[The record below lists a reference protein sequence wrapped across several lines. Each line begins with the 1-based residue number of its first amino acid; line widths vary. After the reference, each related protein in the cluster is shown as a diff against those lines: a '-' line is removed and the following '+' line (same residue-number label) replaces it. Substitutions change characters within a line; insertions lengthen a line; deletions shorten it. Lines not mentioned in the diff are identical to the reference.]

1 MVRGQRRVIKT
12 GSYHWRF
19 LVAACLARRKQISVD
34 PTAFQQ
40 MMASRLCSRMST
52 IPGHNL
58 RIDVTVLWYSLY
70 KYIFRFFELVPGSR
84 KSVSLEGTCLEHA
97 IGGLEDRLKNGEV
110 VVRETRT
117 ATLGQGRGRGLQLV
131 GRRVQVR
138 WTLRGSGF
146 HWFEATVTKERSGS
160 IYVKY
165 HADGAEDWVSF
176 PDPACRLMEVQSS
189 ALEDMVAFQNLQHN
203 KVGFG
208 GIGQYRQY

>member
-1 MVRGQRRVIKT
+1 
-12 GSYHWRF
+12 
-19 LVAACLARRKQISVD
+19 
-34 PTAFQQ
+34 
-40 MMASRLCSRMST
+40 MST

-58 RIDVTVLWYSLY
+58 RINVTVLCYSLY
-70 KYIFRFFELVPGSR
+70 QYIFRFFELVPGSR

-117 ATLGQGRGRGLQLV
+117 ATLGQGRGRGVQLV

-189 ALEDMVAFQNLQHN
+189 ALEDMVAFQNVQHN

>member
-1 MVRGQRRVIKT
+1 
-12 GSYHWRF
+12 
-19 LVAACLARRKQISVD
+19 
-34 PTAFQQ
+34 
-40 MMASRLCSRMST
+40 
-52 IPGHNL
+52 
-58 RIDVTVLWYSLY
+58 
-70 KYIFRFFELVPGSR
+70 
-84 KSVSLEGTCLEHA
+84 LEHA

-117 ATLGQGRGRGLQLV
+117 ATLGQGRGRGVQLV

-189 ALEDMVAFQNLQHN
+189 ALEDMVAFQNVQHN

-208 GIGQYRQY
+208 GIGQ